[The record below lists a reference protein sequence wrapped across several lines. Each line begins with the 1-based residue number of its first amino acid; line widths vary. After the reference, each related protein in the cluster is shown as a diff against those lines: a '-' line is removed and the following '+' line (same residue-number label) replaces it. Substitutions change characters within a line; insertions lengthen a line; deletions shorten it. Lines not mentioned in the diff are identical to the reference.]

1 MSTAVA
7 KKSTDTFAKIE
18 ERILGLQETGVQF
31 PQNYS
36 PINAAQSARMIL
48 QETKDKSGKSAL
60 EVCTPPSIANAV
72 LKMVTLGLNPIKKQ
86 CYFLV
91 YGNKLECQ
99 TSYQGNIAIAKRFG
113 LKDVKAV
120 LIYEGDNFEYN
131 IEQDGRI
138 KISKHSQS
146 FGSLNKKII
155 GAYAVTT
162 MEDETIDTTI
172 MTMEDIQNAWKQGA
186 TNGNSPA
193 HKNFSGE
200 MAKKSVINRAC
211 KSIINSS
218 DDAALLEDEPRES
231 VTEAH
236 VKHQIKENANKQE
249 FGFDEEEE
257 EYEVAEEVKEDP
269 EAENQ
274 RLYEEAMAGE
284 NGQVKMD
291 PGF

>member
-7 KKSTDTFAKIE
+7 KKTGDTFAKIE

-60 EVCTPPSIANAV
+60 EVCTPPSIANAI
-72 LKMVTLGLNPIKKQ
+72 LKMVPLGLNPIKKQ

-120 LIYEGDNFEYN
+120 LIHEGDEFQYS
-131 IEQDGRI
+131 IEADGRI
-138 KISKHSQS
+138 KVSNHSQS
-146 FGSLNKKII
+146 FGSLNKRVI

-162 MEDETIDTTI
+162 MEDGTIDTTI
-172 MTMEDIQNAWKQGA
+172 MTMEDIHNAWKQGA

-211 KSIINSS
+211 KGIINSS
-218 DDAALLEDEPRES
+218 DDAALLEDEPKETP
-231 VTEAH
+231 TEAH
-236 VKHQIKENANKQE
+236 VKHQIKENANREE

-257 EYEVAEEVKEDP
+257 YQEAEEVREETKP
-269 EAENQ
+269 EEMPGGFS
-274 RLYEEAMAGE
+274 EEPAQTSG
-284 NGQVKMD
+284 